1 MEEQVQYGAKP
12 GCRVVKR
19 DPEELLRD
27 TRKEIA
33 VCKSL
38 QRSLVEFVK
47 IGGAYQVDETE
58 SFTAVFLGR
67 VEMMIIELEA
77 DLEAGQNGRV

>member
-1 MEEQVQYGAKP
+1 MEEQAKYGCGYGAKL
-12 GCRVVKR
+12 GKR
-19 DPEELLRD
+19 APEKLLRD

-47 IGGAYQVDETE
+47 IGGAYQIDENE
-58 SFTAVFLGR
+58 GLVAVFLGR
-67 VEMMIIELEA
+67 VGIMIIELEA
-77 DLEAGQNGRV
+77 DLEVG